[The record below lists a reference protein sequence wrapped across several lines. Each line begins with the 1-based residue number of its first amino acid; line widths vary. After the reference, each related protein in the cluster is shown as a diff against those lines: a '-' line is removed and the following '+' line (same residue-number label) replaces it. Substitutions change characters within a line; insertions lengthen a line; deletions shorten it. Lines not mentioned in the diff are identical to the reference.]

1 MKKQNNSANPLFN
14 IQASKKQ
21 DDVID
26 EKPIKKRGRPPKQK
40 VTVETITEQQESKT
54 TKELNYDQ
62 LRKQS
67 KKLHKSDKKNDDN
80 RKQEKVKSRRTEL
93 GENKSSGPDVGWEDF
108 NHSRPQALKPLEF
121 YVDTGKEKK
130 DIFRGYISRD
140 GSTATDEPYKLTVIR
155 RKYNNLYY
163 REIKGCDL
171 SQCPNNFPSCENC
184 KNKKQRLI

>member
-1 MKKQNNSANPLFN
+1 MKKQNNSASPLFN
-14 IQASKKQ
+14 IPQSKRQ
-21 DDVID
+21 DDAVED
-26 EKPIKKRGRPPKQK
+26 KPIKKRGRPPKQK
-40 VTVETITEQQESKT
+40 VVVETTTEQKESKP

-62 LRKQS
+62 FRKQS
-67 KKLHKSDKKNDDN
+67 KKLYKSVRKKNDTQ
-80 RKQEKVKSRRTEL
+80 KPEKVESKRTAL
-93 GENKSSGPDVGWEDF
+93 GENKSSGPDVGWKDF
-108 NHSRPQALKPLEF
+108 THSRPQALKPLEF

-130 DIFRGYISRD
+130 DIFRGYVSID

-184 KNKKQRLI
+184 KNRKQRLI

>member
-1 MKKQNNSANPLFN
+1 MKKQNNSASPLFN

-21 DDVID
+21 DDVV
-26 EKPIKKRGRPPKQK
+26 ENKPIKKRGRPPKQK
-40 VTVETITEQQESKT
+40 VVVETVTEQQESKH

-67 KKLHKSDKKNDDN
+67 KKLNNSNKKKEDIQ
-80 RKQEKVKSRRTEL
+80 KQEKVKSNRTAL
-93 GENKSSGPDVGWEDF
+93 GENKSDGPDVGWKDF
-108 NHSRPQALKPLEF
+108 VHNRPDVLKPLEF
-121 YVDTGKEKK
+121 YVDTGKEKR
-130 DIFRGYISRD
+130 DIFRGYISID